1 MNAKERVEECFKEIR
16 EAISL
21 KREDVPE
28 NLSITKMAEEIQKID
43 NGLEINN
50 GTINEK
56 YTGLFNDSIE
66 PGNFVKIVN
75 GYKYQIERKK
85 NINLYSCCATNL
97 KSIAQ
102 LYTDKDDNLIFELNN
117 DRYYL
122 NKQIKYYIELKQV
135 KIKEN
140 IINFIFNADHFYYEI
155 EINTETKELKVAKE
169 QQGRIIKINDFQTII
184 KDNDLYTIYNQDTN
198 ILLTDITSLSFDN
211 ENNVGYIK
219 SNNQLYLN
227 NSLILDNLDNGII
240 KAIFKKDERLWYV
253 YYENMGLLYQGIIR
267 DEKLDHT
274 QVIPLDINTTYNY
287 QIYNL
292 DNKVGFLYQSYLNNI
307 LYFTISSNEEY
318 NEGYLAK
325 DLPTYE
331 VLYQDVDK
339 LILLLDNQTITTFNL
354 QEGAIY
360 ATSAIK
366 AGDYINGICISNPKL
381 MIGNQ
386 VRILCP
392 KEEKQNDS
400 CYKS

>member
-1 MNAKERVEECFKEIR
+1 MNAKERVEECFKKIR
-16 EAISL
+16 EAISS

-28 NLSITKMAEEIQKID
+28 NLSITKMAEEIRKID

-85 NINLYSCCATNL
+85 NINLYSCCTTNL

-117 DRYYL
+117 NRYYL
-122 NKQIKYYIELKQV
+122 NKQIEYYIELKQV

-140 IINFIFNADHFYYEI
+140 IINFIFNADRFYYEI
-155 EINTETKELKVAKE
+155 EINIKTKELNVVKE
-169 QQGRIIKINDFQTII
+169 QQGKIIKINDFQTII
-184 KDNDLYTIYNQDTN
+184 RDNDLYTIYNQDTN

-219 SNNQLYLN
+219 NNNQLYFN
-227 NSLILDNLDNGII
+227 NNLILDNLDNGII
-240 KAIFKKDERLWYV
+240 KAIFKKDERLWCI
-253 YYENMGLLYQGIIR
+253 YYENMGLLYQGVIR
-267 DEKLDHT
+267 DEKLDHI

-287 QIYNL
+287 QIYSL
-292 DNKVGFLYQSYLNNI
+292 DNKVGFLYQSYLNNV

-325 DLPTYE
+325 DLSTYE
-331 VLYQDVDK
+331 VLYQDADK
-339 LILLLDNQTITTFNL
+339 LILLLDNRTITTFNL
-354 QEGAIY
+354 REGATY

-392 KEEKQNDS
+392 KEEK
-400 CYKS
+400 

>member
-1 MNAKERVEECFKEIR
+1 MNAKERVEECFKKIR

-56 YTGLFNDSIE
+56 YTSLFNDSVE
-66 PGNFVKIVN
+66 PGNFVKIIN
-75 GYKYQIERKK
+75 GYKYQVEQKK
-85 NINLYSCCATNL
+85 SINLYSCCVTNL
-97 KSIAQ
+97 KNIAQ

-140 IINFIFNADHFYYEI
+140 IINFIFNADHLYYEI
-155 EINTETKELKVAKE
+155 EIDIKTKELKVVKE
-169 QQGRIIKINDFQTII
+169 QQGRIIKINDFQIII

-219 SNNQLYLN
+219 NNNQLYLN
-227 NSLILDNLDNGII
+227 NSLILDNLDNGVI

-267 DEKLDHT
+267 NEKLDQT
-274 QVIPLDINTTYNY
+274 QVVPLDINTTYNY
-287 QIYNL
+287 QVYNL
-292 DNKVGFLYQSYLNNI
+292 NNKVGFLYQSYVNNV

-331 VLYQDVDK
+331 VLYQDIDK

-360 ATSAIK
+360 VTSAIK

-381 MIGNQ
+381 MIGNR

-392 KEEKQNDS
+392 KEEK
-400 CYKS
+400 

>member
-1 MNAKERVEECFKEIR
+1 MNAKERVEECFKKIR
-16 EAISL
+16 KAISS

-28 NLSITKMAEEIQKID
+28 NLSITRMAEEIQKID

-75 GYKYQIERKK
+75 GYKHQIERKK

-97 KSIAQ
+97 KNIAQ

-122 NKQIKYYIELKQV
+122 NKQIEYYIELKQV

-155 EINTETKELKVAKE
+155 EINIKTKELNVVKE
-169 QQGRIIKINDFQTII
+169 QQGKIIKINDFQTII
-184 KDNDLYTIYNQDTN
+184 KDNDLYTIYNNQDRN

-211 ENNVGYIK
+211 KNNVGYIK
-219 SNNQLYLN
+219 NNNQLYFN
-227 NSLILDNLDNGII
+227 NNLILDNLDNGII
-240 KAIFKKDERLWYV
+240 KAIFKKDERLWCI
-253 YYENMGLLYQGIIR
+253 YYENMGLLYQGVIR
-267 DEKLDHT
+267 DEKLDHI

-287 QIYNL
+287 QIYSL
-292 DNKVGFLYQSYLNNI
+292 DNKVGFLYQSYLNNV

-325 DLPTYE
+325 DLSTYE
-331 VLYQDVDK
+331 VLYQDADK
-339 LILLLDNQTITTFNL
+339 LILLLDNRTITTFNL
-354 QEGAIY
+354 REGATY

-392 KEEKQNDS
+392 KEEK
-400 CYKS
+400 

>member
-1 MNAKERVEECFKEIR
+1 MNAKERVEECFKKIR
-16 EAISL
+16 EAISS

-28 NLSITKMAEEIQKID
+28 NLSITKMAEEIRKID

-85 NINLYSCCATNL
+85 NINLYSCCTTNL

-117 DRYYL
+117 NRYYL
-122 NKQIKYYIELKQV
+122 NKQIEYYIELKQV

-155 EINTETKELKVAKE
+155 EINIKTKELNVIKE
-169 QQGRIIKINDFQTII
+169 QQGKIIKINDFQTII
-184 KDNDLYTIYNQDTN
+184 RDNDLYTIYNQDTN

-219 SNNQLYLN
+219 NNNQLYFN
-227 NSLILDNLDNGII
+227 NNLILDNLDNGII
-240 KAIFKKDERLWYV
+240 KAIFKKDERLWCI
-253 YYENMGLLYQGIIR
+253 YYENMGLLYQGVIR
-267 DEKLDHT
+267 DEKLDHI

-287 QIYNL
+287 QIYSL
-292 DNKVGFLYQSYLNNI
+292 DNKVGFLYQSYLNNV

-331 VLYQDVDK
+331 VLYQDADK
-339 LILLLDNQTITTFNL
+339 LILLLDNRTITTFNL
-354 QEGAIY
+354 REGAMY

-392 KEEKQNDS
+392 KEEK
-400 CYKS
+400 

>member
-1 MNAKERVEECFKEIR
+1 MNAKERVEECFKKIR
-16 EAISL
+16 EAISS

-28 NLSITKMAEEIQKID
+28 NLSIIKMAEEIRKID

-85 NINLYSCCATNL
+85 NVNLYSCCTTNL

-117 DRYYL
+117 NRYYL
-122 NKQIKYYIELKQV
+122 NRQIKYYIELKQV

-155 EINTETKELKVAKE
+155 EINIKTKELNVVKE
-169 QQGRIIKINDFQTII
+169 QQGKIIKINDFQTII
-184 KDNDLYTIYNQDTN
+184 RDNDLYTIYNQDTN

-219 SNNQLYLN
+219 NNNQLYFN
-227 NSLILDNLDNGII
+227 NNLILDNLDNGII
-240 KAIFKKDERLWYV
+240 KAIFKKDERLWCI

-267 DEKLDHT
+267 DEKLDHI

-287 QIYNL
+287 QIYSL
-292 DNKVGFLYQSYLNNI
+292 DNKVGFLYQSYLNNV

-325 DLPTYE
+325 DLSTYE
-331 VLYQDVDK
+331 VLYQDADK
-339 LILLLDNQTITTFNL
+339 LILLLDNRTITTFNL
-354 QEGAIY
+354 REGAMY

-392 KEEKQNDS
+392 KEEK
-400 CYKS
+400 

>member
-1 MNAKERVEECFKEIR
+1 MNAKERVEECFKKIR
-16 EAISL
+16 EAISS

-28 NLSITKMAEEIQKID
+28 NLSITKMAEEIRKID

-85 NINLYSCCATNL
+85 NVNLYSCCTTNL

-117 DRYYL
+117 NRYYL
-122 NKQIKYYIELKQV
+122 NRQIKYYIELKQV

-155 EINTETKELKVAKE
+155 EINIKTKELNVVKE
-169 QQGRIIKINDFQTII
+169 QQGKIIKINDFQTII
-184 KDNDLYTIYNQDTN
+184 RDNDLYTIYNQDTN

-219 SNNQLYLN
+219 NNNQLYFN
-227 NSLILDNLDNGII
+227 NNLILDNLDNGII
-240 KAIFKKDERLWYV
+240 KAIFKKDERLWCI

-267 DEKLDHT
+267 DEKLDHI

-292 DNKVGFLYQSYLNNI
+292 DNKVGFLYQSYLNNV

-331 VLYQDVDK
+331 VLYQDADK
-339 LILLLDNQTITTFNL
+339 LILLLDNRTITTFNL
-354 QEGAIY
+354 REGAMY

-392 KEEKQNDS
+392 KEEK
-400 CYKS
+400 

>member
-1 MNAKERVEECFKEIR
+1 MNAKERVEECFKKIR
-16 EAISL
+16 KAISS

-85 NINLYSCCATNL
+85 NVNLYSCCTTNL

-117 DRYYL
+117 NRYYL
-122 NKQIKYYIELKQV
+122 NKQIEYYIELKQV

-155 EINTETKELKVAKE
+155 EINIKTKELNVVKE
-169 QQGRIIKINDFQTII
+169 QQGKIIKINDFQTII
-184 KDNDLYTIYNQDTN
+184 RDNDLYTIYNQDTN

-219 SNNQLYLN
+219 NNNQLYFN
-227 NSLILDNLDNGII
+227 NNLILDNLDNGII
-240 KAIFKKDERLWYV
+240 KAIFKKDERLWCI
-253 YYENMGLLYQGIIR
+253 YYENMGLLYQGVIR
-267 DEKLDHT
+267 DEKLDHI

-287 QIYNL
+287 QIYSL
-292 DNKVGFLYQSYLNNI
+292 DNKVGFLYQSYLNNV

-325 DLPTYE
+325 DLSTYE
-331 VLYQDVDK
+331 VLYQDADK
-339 LILLLDNQTITTFNL
+339 LILLLDNRTITTFNL
-354 QEGAIY
+354 REGATY

-392 KEEKQNDS
+392 KEEK
-400 CYKS
+400 

>member
-1 MNAKERVEECFKEIR
+1 MNAKERVEECFKKIR
-16 EAISL
+16 EAISS

-28 NLSITKMAEEIQKID
+28 NLSITKMAEEIRKID

-85 NINLYSCCATNL
+85 NVNLYSCCTTNL

-117 DRYYL
+117 NRYYF
-122 NKQIKYYIELKQV
+122 NKQIEYYIELKQV

-155 EINTETKELKVAKE
+155 EINIKTKELNVIKE
-169 QQGRIIKINDFQTII
+169 QQGKIIKINDFQTII
-184 KDNDLYTIYNQDTN
+184 RDNDLYTIYNQDTN

-219 SNNQLYLN
+219 NNNQLYFN
-227 NSLILDNLDNGII
+227 NNLILDNLDNGII
-240 KAIFKKDERLWYV
+240 KAIFKKDERLWCI
-253 YYENMGLLYQGIIR
+253 YYENMGLLYQGVIR
-267 DEKLDHT
+267 DEKLDHI

-287 QIYNL
+287 QIYSL

-325 DLPTYE
+325 DLSTYE

-339 LILLLDNQTITTFNL
+339 LILLLDNRTITTFNL
-354 QEGAIY
+354 REGAIY

-366 AGDYINGICISNPKL
+366 TGDYINGICISNPKL

-392 KEEKQNDS
+392 KEEK
-400 CYKS
+400 

>member
-1 MNAKERVEECFKEIR
+1 MNAKERVEECFKKIR
-16 EAISL
+16 EAISS

-28 NLSITKMAEEIQKID
+28 NLSITKMAEEIRKID

-85 NINLYSCCATNL
+85 NVNLYSCCTTNL

-117 DRYYL
+117 NRYYL
-122 NKQIKYYIELKQV
+122 NKQIEYYIELKQV

-155 EINTETKELKVAKE
+155 EINIKTKELNVIKE
-169 QQGRIIKINDFQTII
+169 QQGKIIKINDFQTII
-184 KDNDLYTIYNQDTN
+184 RDNDLYTIYNQDTN

-219 SNNQLYLN
+219 NNNQLYFN
-227 NSLILDNLDNGII
+227 NNLILDNLDNGII
-240 KAIFKKDERLWYV
+240 KAIFKKDERLWCI
-253 YYENMGLLYQGIIR
+253 YYENMGLLYQGVIR
-267 DEKLDHT
+267 DEKLDHI

-287 QIYNL
+287 QIYSL
-292 DNKVGFLYQSYLNNI
+292 DNKVGFLYQSYLNNV

-331 VLYQDVDK
+331 VLYQDADK
-339 LILLLDNQTITTFNL
+339 LILLLDNRTITTFNL
-354 QEGAIY
+354 REGAMY

-392 KEEKQNDS
+392 KEEK
-400 CYKS
+400 

>member
-1 MNAKERVEECFKEIR
+1 MNAKERIEECFKKIR
-16 EAISL
+16 KAISL
-21 KREDVPE
+21 KREDMPE

-56 YTGLFNDSIE
+56 YTNLFNDNVE
-66 PGNFVKIVN
+66 PGEFIKIVN
-75 GYKYQIERKK
+75 GYNYQIEQKK
-85 NINLYSCCATNL
+85 PINLYSCCVTNL
-97 KSIAQ
+97 NSIAQ
-102 LYTDKDDNLIFELNN
+102 LWTDKDDNLIFELNN
-117 DRYYL
+117 NKYYL

-140 IINFIFNADHFYYEI
+140 IINFIFNADYFYYEI
-155 EINTETKELKVAKE
+155 EINTKTKKLEITKE
-169 QQGRIIKINDFQTII
+169 QQGRIIKINDFQIII
-184 KDNDLYTIYNQDTN
+184 KNNDLYTIYNQDKD

-219 SNNQLYLN
+219 NNSQLYFN
-227 NSLILDNLDNGII
+227 NNLILDNLNNGII
-240 KAIFKKDERLWYV
+240 KAIFKKDERLWYI
-253 YYENMGLLYQGIIR
+253 YYENMGLLYQGVIR
-267 DEKLDHT
+267 NEELDHI
-274 QVIPLDINTTYNY
+274 QIVPLDINTTYNY
-287 QIYNL
+287 QVYNL
-292 DNKVGFLYQSYLNNI
+292 DNKVGFLYQSYVNNI

-339 LILLLDNQTITTFNL
+339 LILLIDNQTITTFNL

-360 ATSAIK
+360 VTSAIK

-392 KEEKQNDS
+392 KEEK
-400 CYKS
+400 

>member
-1 MNAKERVEECFKEIR
+1 MNAKERVEECFKKIR
-16 EAISL
+16 EAISS

-28 NLSITKMAEEIQKID
+28 NLSITKMAEEIRKID

-85 NINLYSCCATNL
+85 NVNLYSCCTTNL

-117 DRYYL
+117 NRYYL
-122 NKQIKYYIELKQV
+122 NKQIEYYIELKQV

-155 EINTETKELKVAKE
+155 EINIKTKELNVIKE
-169 QQGRIIKINDFQTII
+169 QQGKIIKINDFQTII
-184 KDNDLYTIYNQDTN
+184 RDNDLYTIYNQDTN

-219 SNNQLYLN
+219 NNNQLYFN
-227 NSLILDNLDNGII
+227 NNLILDNLDNGII
-240 KAIFKKDERLWYV
+240 KAIFKKDERLWCI
-253 YYENMGLLYQGIIR
+253 YYENMGLLYQGVIR
-267 DEKLDHT
+267 DEKLDHI

-287 QIYNL
+287 QIYSL
-292 DNKVGFLYQSYLNNI
+292 DNKVGFLYQSYLNNV

-325 DLPTYE
+325 DLSTYE
-331 VLYQDVDK
+331 VLYQDADK
-339 LILLLDNQTITTFNL
+339 LILLLDNRTITTFNL
-354 QEGAIY
+354 REGAMY

-392 KEEKQNDS
+392 KEEK
-400 CYKS
+400 

>member
-1 MNAKERVEECFKEIR
+1 MNAKERVEECFKKIR
-16 EAISL
+16 EAISS

-28 NLSITKMAEEIQKID
+28 NLSITKMAEEIRKID

-85 NINLYSCCATNL
+85 NVNLYSCCTTNL
-97 KSIAQ
+97 KSITQ

-117 DRYYL
+117 NRYYL
-122 NKQIKYYIELKQV
+122 NKQIEYYIELKQV

-155 EINTETKELKVAKE
+155 EINIKTKELNVVKE
-169 QQGRIIKINDFQTII
+169 QQGKIIKINDFQTII
-184 KDNDLYTIYNQDTN
+184 RDNDLYTIYNQDTN

-219 SNNQLYLN
+219 NNNQLYFN
-227 NSLILDNLDNGII
+227 NNLILDNLDNGII
-240 KAIFKKDERLWYV
+240 KAIFKKDERLWCI
-253 YYENMGLLYQGIIR
+253 YYENMGLLYQGVIR
-267 DEKLDHT
+267 GEKLDHI

-287 QIYNL
+287 QIYSF
-292 DNKVGFLYQSYLNNI
+292 DNKVGFLYQSYLNNV

-331 VLYQDVDK
+331 VLYQDADK
-339 LILLLDNQTITTFNL
+339 LILLLDNRTITTFNL
-354 QEGAIY
+354 REGAMY

-392 KEEKQNDS
+392 KEEK
-400 CYKS
+400 

>member
-1 MNAKERVEECFKEIR
+1 MNAKERVEECFKKIR
-16 EAISL
+16 EAISS

-28 NLSITKMAEEIQKID
+28 NLSITKMAEEIRKID

-85 NINLYSCCATNL
+85 NVNLYSCCTTNL

-117 DRYYL
+117 NRYYL
-122 NKQIKYYIELKQV
+122 NKQIEYYIELKQV

-155 EINTETKELKVAKE
+155 EINIKTKELNVVKE
-169 QQGRIIKINDFQTII
+169 QQGKIIKINDFQTII
-184 KDNDLYTIYNQDTN
+184 RDNDLYTIYNQDTN

-219 SNNQLYLN
+219 NNNQLYFN
-227 NSLILDNLDNGII
+227 NNLILDNLDNGII
-240 KAIFKKDERLWYV
+240 KAIFKKDERLWCI
-253 YYENMGLLYQGIIR
+253 YYENMGLLYQGVIR
-267 DEKLDHT
+267 DEKLDHI

-287 QIYNL
+287 QIYSF
-292 DNKVGFLYQSYLNNI
+292 DNKVGFLYQSYLNNV

-331 VLYQDVDK
+331 VLYQDADK
-339 LILLLDNQTITTFNL
+339 LILLLDNRTITTFNL
-354 QEGAIY
+354 REGAMY

-392 KEEKQNDS
+392 KEEK
-400 CYKS
+400 

>member
-1 MNAKERVEECFKEIR
+1 MNAKERVEECFKKIR
-16 EAISL
+16 EAISS

-28 NLSITKMAEEIQKID
+28 NLSITKMAEEIRKID

-85 NINLYSCCATNL
+85 NVNLYSCCTTNL

-117 DRYYL
+117 NRYYL
-122 NKQIKYYIELKQV
+122 NKQIEYYIELKQV

-155 EINTETKELKVAKE
+155 EINIKTEELNVVKE
-169 QQGRIIKINDFQTII
+169 QQGKIIKINDFQTII
-184 KDNDLYTIYNQDTN
+184 RDNDLYTIYNQDTN

-219 SNNQLYLN
+219 NNNQLYFN
-227 NSLILDNLDNGII
+227 NNLILDNLDNGII
-240 KAIFKKDERLWYV
+240 KAIFKKDERLWCI
-253 YYENMGLLYQGIIR
+253 YYENMGLLYQGVIR
-267 DEKLDHT
+267 DEKLDHI

-287 QIYNL
+287 QIYSL
-292 DNKVGFLYQSYLNNI
+292 DNKVGFLYQSYLNNV

-325 DLPTYE
+325 DLSTYE
-331 VLYQDVDK
+331 VLYQDADK
-339 LILLLDNQTITTFNL
+339 LILLLDNRTITTFNL
-354 QEGAIY
+354 REGATY

-392 KEEKQNDS
+392 KEEK
-400 CYKS
+400 